1 VTRFDYDPLV
11 PEVLANPY
19 PFYAELRQQAPVY
32 HVPAHGFW
40 VVSRYPDVLGVLR
53 QPQLFSSAAMA
64 AAVVRPS
71 QFTPDD
77 PDAADEHTDP
87 DEQVSIVGADGARHT
102 RLRDVVNRG
111 FTPGRIA
118 ALAPR
123 VREIARELAEPLLE
137 AREFDLVGDFAVPLP
152 VRVIAE
158 MLGVDPERRD
168 DFKRWAD
175 AAMAGVFDP
184 IDAVEADTVGSAL
197 VEMFEYIEGVIE
209 ARRQSPGPDLISVLV
224 RAEDERGVLTPVE
237 VRNFVFTLLVAG
249 SVTTTHLIS
258 NLLVALLDHPEQ
270 LARVAAERALVP
282 GAVEE
287 ALRYLCPV
295 QMLWRTAT
303 ADIEL
308 AGTKIPEGSTV
319 APLFAS
325 ANRDETVFPEAD
337 RFDVERNPKE
347 HLAFGNGV
355 HFCLGAALARLEA
368 RVALEALLAGGRLPE
383 SAEQQLSWPSSLV
396 FRGPRRLRLSF
407 AG

>member
-1 VTRFDYDPLV
+1 MTPDYDPLS
-11 PEVLANPY
+11 PQVLADPY
-19 PFYAELRQQAPVY
+19 PFYAELRQHEPVY

-40 VVSRYPDVLGVLR
+40 VVSRYRDVLGVLR
-53 QPQLFSSAAMA
+53 RPELFSSAAMA

-71 QFTPDD
+71 QFTPDESDGVDED
-77 PDAADEHTDP
+77 PE
-87 DEQVSIVGADGARHT
+87 EQVSIVGADGARHT
-102 RLRDVVNRG
+102 RLREVVNRG

-123 VREIARELAEPLLE
+123 VREIARELVEPLHE
-137 AREFDLVGDFAVPLP
+137 AGECDLVDDFAVPLP

-184 IDAVEADTVGSAL
+184 VDAVEADVVGSAL
-197 VEMFEYIEGVIE
+197 VEMVDYIEGVIE
-209 ARRQSPGPDLISVLV
+209 ERRRRPGPDLISVLV
-224 RAEDERGVLTPVE
+224 RAEGELGVLTPTE
-237 VRNFVFTLLVAG
+237 VKNFVFTLLVAG

-258 NLLVALLDHPEQ
+258 NLFVALLDHPEQ
-270 LARVAAERALVP
+270 LARVAADSALVP

-287 ALRYLCPV
+287 TLRYLSPV

-303 ADIEL
+303 ADVEL
-308 AGTKIPEGSTV
+308 AGTNIPQGATV

-337 RFDVERNPKE
+337 RFDLERNPKE

-368 RVALEALLAGGRLPE
+368 RVALEALLAGGRLPVL
-383 SAEQQLSWPSSLV
+383 AGEQVSWPSSLV

-407 AG
+407 TG